1 MVSSAHCSRFQ
12 IKIMD
17 KKMTWTTVNIPPQ
30 YGKLALVTGANSGIG
45 FHTALELARAGCEVI
60 LAARTEQKGAEAVE
74 RIRRELSQVKV
85 RAEILDLASLR
96 SIRALAARIES
107 QPKLDLL
114 INNAGVMALPT
125 REQTN
130 EGFERQLGV
139 NFLGHFAL
147 TALLVPT
154 LLRARSPRVTTVS
167 SVAAGKRIH
176 FDDLQSE
183 RSYGP
188 WNAYSQSKLADL
200 MFALEFSRRLLK
212 KNYSLVSNAAH
223 PGYARTNLFTSGP
236 GKSLGTGQKL
246 LFKIA
251 GQDAAHGALPLLR
264 AATDIDAEPASYY
277 GPRRF
282 FHLKGDPV
290 LVKVPKPARDEAAAK
305 KLWEIAESLTRV
317 YFPL

>member
-1 MVSSAHCSRFQ
+1 MP
-12 IKIMD
+12 
-17 KKMTWTTVNIPPQ
+17 WTIANIPPQ

-60 LAARTEQKGAEAVE
+60 LAARTQQKGAEAVE
-74 RIRRELSQVKV
+74 RIRRELPQAKV

-96 SIRALAARIES
+96 SIRALAAKIES

-154 LLRARSPRVTTVS
+154 LLHARLPRVTTVS
-167 SVAAGKRIH
+167 SVAANMRMKRIN

-183 RSYGP
+183 RSYDP

-212 KNYSLVSNAAH
+212 KRYTLVSNAAH
-223 PGYARTNLFTSGP
+223 PGYALTNLFTSGP
-236 GKSLGTGQKL
+236 GKPLGTGQKV

-251 GQDAAHGALPLLR
+251 GQDAVHGALPLLR
-264 AATDIDAEPASYY
+264 AATDTDAEPAGYY
-277 GPRRF
+277 GPSQF

-290 LVKVPKPARDEAAAK
+290 PVKVPKPAQDEDAAK

>member
-1 MVSSAHCSRFQ
+1 MP
-12 IKIMD
+12 
-17 KKMTWTTVNIPPQ
+17 WTIADIPPQ

-45 FHTALELARAGCEVI
+45 WHTALELARAGCEVI
-60 LAARTEQKGAEAVE
+60 LAARSQEKGREAVS
-74 RIRRELSQVKV
+74 RIRRELPQAKV
-85 RAEILDLASLR
+85 RAEDLDLASLK
-96 SIRALAARIES
+96 SIRALAAKIEE

-114 INNAGVMALPT
+114 VNNAGVMALPT
-125 REQTN
+125 REVT
-130 EGFERQLGV
+130 ESGFERQLGV

-154 LLRARSPRVTTVS
+154 LLRARLPRVTTVS
-167 SVAAGKRIH
+167 SVAANMRMKRID

-183 RSYGP
+183 RSYDP

-200 MFALEFSRRLLK
+200 MFALEFSRRLVK
-212 KNYSLVSNAAH
+212 KNYTFLSNAAH
-223 PGYARTNLFTSGP
+223 PGYALTNLFTSGS
-236 GKSLGTGQKL
+236 GKPLGLSQKL

-264 AATDIDAEPASYY
+264 AATDFDAQPASYY
-277 GPRRF
+277 GPNRF

-290 LVKVPKPARDEAAAK
+290 LVEVPKPARDEAAAK
-305 KLWEIAESLTRV
+305 KLWEITESLTRV